1 MSIWIWVW
9 CWSHWSPKLGLRGHV
24 ACEELSRPPNNI
36 SPTELFIN
44 VYLCACL
51 QPYSVL
57 QRTGISSD
65 CCILIVSPHIS
76 IQVESCT
83 RMNSACEPFQ
93 VVLTVPTRWPARRE
107 HTKVPV
113 PPNMVLM
120 TEWGALS
127 WSLMVW
133 LTVGMYGN
141 SITESRQAIFTDTPV
156 TVPARCLWKRKQRPI
171 SRTESKCF
179 VSRNVNVIQP
189 LKYWFNLVN
198 KKHFFKDFFFN

>member
-1 MSIWIWVW
+1 MSIWILVW
-9 CWSHWSPKLGLRGHV
+9 CWSHWSPKLGLRGQV
-24 ACEELSRPPNNI
+24 AWEELSGPPNNV

-57 QRTGISSD
+57 HRTGILSD

-83 RMNSACEPFQ
+83 RMNSACELFQ
-93 VVLTVPTRWPARRE
+93 VVLTVPMRWLARRA

-113 PPNMVLM
+113 PSNMVLM
-120 TEWGALS
+120 TDWGALS

-179 VSRNVNVIQP
+179 VS
-189 LKYWFNLVN
+189 
-198 KKHFFKDFFFN
+198 